1 MLMGYPQTDYI
12 DFNSLHHTNLY
23 DAFRYHALTSPNA
36 TALVCRHKNITYAE
50 LNFKAQHLATTLIK
64 GGAEHNSII
73 PIFIERSEELVV
85 SIIATLI
92 SGAAYAVIDPNWPED
107 RIMSIMKSLQP
118 PVVIVNKTFEVLEG
132 VNTVFPSDKI
142 DEQPDIASTKID
154 ADNSACIFFT
164 SGTTGEPKGV
174 VSTHAGTLRL
184 FNFPTFG
191 EFNNKTVIS
200 LASATPWDAF
210 SLELWGALANGG
222 TAIVIEEPYLSS
234 QTLQKYVSDFGLN
247 TIWMTSSLFN
257 MTVEEDLDSFKGLC
271 LVMVGGEKL
280 SPKHVEKFLLHHPN
294 IKLLNG
300 YGPVESTVFATTHE
314 ITLDDCQSPSGI
326 PLGSPVPKTEI
337 YILNDK
343 LERCSEQEV
352 GQICISGLG
361 LAKGYLHDPELTN
374 KKFKTVPIQGKDVR
388 IYCSGDLGYID
399 QGILYFKGRGDRQLK
414 VRGHRVELAEVEA
427 QVSKYLP
434 EVTSCKVIPKYN
446 STSGFHE
453 LFAFCIPHNTN
464 TPNSNALNVLK
475 SAMVSYQ
482 CPSNI
487 YFINSF
493 PLTAQGKLDERK
505 LLGLVSSD
513 NKNEIN
519 LQKVS
524 RQLTSTEK
532 IISEYVIDFTG
543 EVVAPIDTSYT
554 QIGLSSLD
562 LGRLCSRISKH
573 LQIDLSIGDLYK
585 HPTIFELSKF
595 VEKSIEQ
602 GIKKTNIQHDSVMNF
617 TQLMYLTQFLM
628 NPVSLSSRCLLTW
641 VIEGDLNID
650 RLEKAIE
657 LTHVSQKAL
666 CSSYSP
672 ETLSEADSK
681 PSDPPKLVVLPSH
694 PSKDEALQK
703 VREELSKELDP
714 TQGHTWRDTLC
725 QIKDQNIYIFGCVIH
740 HIAFDGYS
748 EHVLSHMLS
757 KFYNTP
763 DSVSNLN
770 QTTRLGYT
778 QYTLSPPNAD
788 QSENDK
794 AITNI
799 ASQLDEVPEIKW
811 PQPLPHESGT
821 VENQGHIS
829 CIISKSSIEEAKIL
843 IDEPGVTTFELLLH
857 AWSISLNELTN
868 QEKFSVGIPI
878 RLASTVNH
886 PKRVSCNINMVCP
899 IFTKE
904 SLQKNR
910 DGFLHTRKIVQSML
924 ASQDIPFPQVLQ
936 SLKLTKHSS
945 RTPVFQTL
953 FALQDNP
960 YPALHLEG
968 LKTKFIRQPY
978 LELPLEL
985 HAELWPL
992 ENQDL
997 ELVLSFKTD
1006 HVSSQNANTLLEIFI
1021 KNIDNL
1027 PHYLSQICSGTSR
1040 CIP

>member
-1 MLMGYPQTDYI
+1 MGYPQTNNI
-12 DFNSLHHTNLY
+12 DFKSLRHNNLY
-23 DAFRYHALTSPNA
+23 DAFSYHALTSPNA
-36 TALVCRHKNITYAE
+36 TALVCGHKRMTYAE
-50 LNFKAQHLATTLIK
+50 LNYKAQQLASTLIK
-64 GGAEHNSII
+64 SGTEHNSII

-107 RIMSIMKSLQP
+107 RITSIVRNLKP
-118 PVVIVNKTFEVLEG
+118 PVAIANKTFEALEC
-132 VNTVFPSDKI
+132 VKTVSPHEKI
-142 DEQPDIASTKID
+142 DDKPEIANIRVD
-154 ADNSACIFFT
+154 ADNPACVFFT

-184 FNFPTFG
+184 FNLPTFA
-191 EFNNKTVIS
+191 EFNSKTVIS

-222 TAIVIEEPYLSS
+222 TAIVIDEPYLSS
-234 QTLQKYVSDFGLN
+234 HTLKKCVSDFGLN

-257 MTVEEDLDSFKGLC
+257 MTVEEDIYSFKGLS
-271 LVMVGGEKL
+271 LVTVGGEKL
-280 SPKHVEKFLLHHPN
+280 SPKHVERFLLHHPN

-314 ITLDDCQSPSGI
+314 ITLDDCQNPNGI
-326 PLGSPVPKTEI
+326 PLGCPVPETEI

-361 LAKGYLHDPELTN
+361 LARGYLHDPELTN
-374 KKFKTVPIQGKDVR
+374 EKFKKVTILGKDVR

-399 QGILYFKGRGDRQLK
+399 QGILYFKGRSDRQLK

-427 QVSKYLP
+427 QVLKYLP
-434 EVTSCKVIPKYN
+434 EFTSCKVIPKYN
-446 STSGFHE
+446 STSGSHE

-464 TPNSNALNVLK
+464 IQRSSALNVLK

-482 CPSNI
+482 CPSDI
-487 YFINSF
+487 YFIDSF
-493 PLTAQGKLDERK
+493 PLTAQGKMDERK
-505 LLGLVSSD
+505 LLNLVPSA
-513 NKNEIN
+513 NKNDIN
-519 LQKVS
+519 HQKVS

-532 IISEYVIDFTG
+532 IVSEYTLDFID
-543 EVVAPIDTSYT
+543 EVVAPIDTSFT
-554 QIGLSSLD
+554 AIGLSSLD

-585 HPTIFELSKF
+585 HTTIVELSKF
-595 VEKSIEQ
+595 VEKSMEQ
-602 GIKKTNIQHDSVMNF
+602 GLKKTNIQHDNVMNF

-628 NPVSLSSRCLLTW
+628 NPASLSSRCLLTW

-681 PSDPPKLVVLPSH
+681 PSNPPKLVVLDPQT
-694 PSKDEALQK
+694 SKEKALQK

-714 TQGHTWRDTLC
+714 TQGLTWRDTLC
-725 QIKDQNIYIFGCVIH
+725 QIKDQKIYIFCSVIH

-748 EHVLSHMLS
+748 EHVLAHMLS
-757 KFYNTP
+757 MFYNAP
-763 DSVSNLN
+763 DSVSILS
-770 QTTRLGYT
+770 QTTRQGYT

-788 QSENDK
+788 QSEIDK

-857 AWSISLNELTN
+857 AWSISLKELTN

-878 RLASTVNH
+878 RLASTINH
-886 PKRVSCNINMVCP
+886 PKKVSCNINMVCP
-899 IFTKE
+899 VFTKE

-910 DGFLHTRKIVQSML
+910 DGFLHTRRIVQSML

-936 SLKLTKHSS
+936 SLKLRKHSS

-960 YPALHLEG
+960 YPALNLEG

-997 ELVLSFKTD
+997 ELVLSFKPD
-1006 HVSSQNANTLLEIFI
+1006 HVSSQTANKLLEIFI
-1021 KNIDNL
+1021 KNMRDL
-1027 PHYLSQICSGTSR
+1027 PHYLTQTCSGTSR
-1040 CIP
+1040 